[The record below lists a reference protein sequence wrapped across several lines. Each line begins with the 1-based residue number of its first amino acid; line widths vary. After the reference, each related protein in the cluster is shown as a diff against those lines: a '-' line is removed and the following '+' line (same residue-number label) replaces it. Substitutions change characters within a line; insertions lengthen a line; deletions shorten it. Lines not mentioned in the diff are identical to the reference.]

1 LDIVPRF
8 ETNLEKRS
16 FYLRKIIA
24 RCTVNALDALHIS
37 TSCFGE
43 ASFFVTCDD
52 EILQRKKRIEELAAQ
67 EGYRLKVRDPTNYL
81 EEKGEVE
88 I

>member
-1 LDIVPRF
+1 MLRRGFILR
-8 ETNLEKRS
+8 NLRRRDSAEK
-16 FYLRKIIA
+16 K
-24 RCTVNALDALHIS
+24 C
-37 TSCFGE
+37 
-43 ASFFVTCDD
+43 
-52 EILQRKKRIEELAAQ
+52 IEELAAQ